1 VLYKKMEKNLL
12 KVGLSVN
19 FKTETWPPVPLAEL
33 WGQIR
38 IRFIARLR
46 VVATFDL

>member
-1 VLYKKMEKNLL
+1 MEKNRL

-38 IRFIARLR
+38 IISIARLM
-46 VVATFDL
+46 VVATVDL

>member
-1 VLYKKMEKNLL
+1 MKIFEKIGS
-12 KVGLSVN
+12 KVGLSDN

-33 WGQIR
+33 WSQIL

-46 VVATFDL
+46 VVATVDL